1 MVKKLGGE
9 EEFHG
14 KRYLHIAE
22 CASHG
27 ESNLLRPASVDE
39 YSLSELTSTNLSD
52 TTSCLPP
59 TTST

>member
-14 KRYLHIAE
+14 KRYLHIVE

-52 TTSCLPP
+52 TTS
-59 TTST
+59 